1 MSDEEITYDDEDWEE
16 DIDPEEYETAK
27 TELRKRCEAADIG
40 IRETE
45 GFEEDETAL
54 ELSFPCAREKRTLT
68 AWDYDDV
75 KKILSVPF
83 EKYNFLAD
91 YSAICSYSDNEIEA
105 SVRPLGLVNTRMTY
119 RRLFGDMFDDEEIRE
134 NNFSIE
140 LQPDSVNTGPTIV
153 LGSAS
158 DALRAMTHGP
168 SAMRRLSIKLSNTGV
183 TQHDQAQSLLEKM
196 ANSLFFQIELVSG
209 VPLALLRQRRYFRPA
224 GKKKQSLT
232 IDDFQYP
239 KNEYDDAPISLYWYA
254 RSAIG
259 MPLLQFLAL
268 YQVVEFYFPSYY
280 QAEARR
286 KIRSILKNPTFR
298 SDRDADLGKILSA
311 IQLGRAGSLGDERSQ
326 LRATITE
333 CVDPDLL
340 REFVTEAG
348 ARKDFFSSK
357 TKGLTDHK
365 LPIANPT
372 IDLRNDVAD
381 RIYDIRCKIVH
392 TKADSRSGEIELLL
406 PFSKEAEQLHYDI
419 ELVQYISQQVL
430 IAASTPL

>member
-1 MSDEEITYDDEDWEE
+1 MSDEEITYDDKDWEE
-16 DIDPEEYETAK
+16 HIDPEKYEATK
-27 TELRKRCEAADIG
+27 TELRKRCDKAGIE
-40 IRETE
+40 IRETD
-45 GFEEDETAL
+45 GLEDNEAAL
-54 ELSFPCAREKRTLT
+54 ELSFPCARDKRTITL
-68 AWDYDDV
+68 WDYDDV
-75 KKILSVPF
+75 KKILNIPF
-83 EKYNFLAD
+83 EKYNFLAG
-91 YSAICSYSDNEIEA
+91 YSAICSYSENEIEA
-105 SVRPLGLVNTRMTY
+105 SVRPLGQFSSRSVY
-119 RRLFGDMFDDEEIRE
+119 RRLFGDMFDDEELRE
-134 NNFSIE
+134 DNFSIE
-140 LQPDSVNTGPTIV
+140 LQPDAGNRGPSIV
-153 LGSAS
+153 LGPAS
-158 DALRAMTHGP
+158 DALRAMSGP
-168 SAMRRLSIKLSNTGV
+168 SQMRRLSIKLSNTGV

-209 VPLALLRQRRYFRPA
+209 VPLALLRQRRYIRPV
-224 GKKKQSLT
+224 GKKKQNLT
-232 IDDFQYP
+232 IEDFQYP

-259 MPLLQFLAL
+259 MPLLQFLAF
-268 YQVVEFYFPSYY
+268 YQVVEFYFPTYY

-298 SDRDADLGKILSA
+298 SDRDADVGKILSA

-333 CVDPDLL
+333 CVDPDSL
-340 REFVTEAG
+340 REFVTETEL
-348 ARKDFFSSK
+348 RKDFFSSK

-406 PFSKEAEQLHYDI
+406 PFSKEAEQLHNDI
-419 ELVQYISQQVL
+419 ELMQYISQQVL
-430 IAASTPL
+430 IAASTSI